1 MGVVA
6 LSQGVR
12 FSAPTLK
19 RKEIKM
25 EKSNEMLTK
34 AWKEG
39 RLKPGFYYVRYS
51 YGNIGME
58 YAGKWYGK
66 DGHLKRIGF
75 DDDEIIKEVLELVPS
90 YDIYRRMEALIHNG
104 ESAIE
109 TNRCLCEKLEELRD
123 TVNRI
128 FDGVRESEE

>member
-25 EKSNEMLTK
+25 EKTKERLTK

-39 RLKPGFYYVRYS
+39 RLNPGFYYVRYS

-58 YAGKWYGK
+58 YAGKWYGR
-66 DGHLKRIGF
+66 DGHLIRVGF
-75 DDDEIIKEVLELVPS
+75 DDDKIIKEVLELVPS
-90 YDIYRRMEALIHNG
+90 YDEYKKMQTLIQNG
-104 ESAIE
+104 ESAME
-109 TNRCLCEKLEELRD
+109 TNRCLCKKLIEEKE
-123 TVNRI
+123 
-128 FDGVRESEE
+128 